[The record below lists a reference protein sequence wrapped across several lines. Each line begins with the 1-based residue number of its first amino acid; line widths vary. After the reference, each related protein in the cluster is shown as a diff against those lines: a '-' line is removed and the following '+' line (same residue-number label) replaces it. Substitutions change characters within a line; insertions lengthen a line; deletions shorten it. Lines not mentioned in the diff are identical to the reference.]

1 MSNAT
6 HTPEPRILTSGDT
19 ALVVEFGR
27 EVDRRVSALVLALT
41 RRLADARLTGVV
53 ELVPTFRS
61 LMVHYDPLVIAPA
74 DLSARLA
81 ALAAGLDAVEEPG
94 RLWRLPA
101 CYDPAVAPDIADV
114 AAATGLTPAEIAA
127 LHSAETYHVY
137 MLGYLPGFPYMGDTP
152 PALRLPRRTDP
163 RVKVPAGSIA
173 IATAMTAVYGIE
185 SPGGWNLI
193 GRTPALMWDLRRDP
207 PALLAAGDKVRFEP
221 IGLSDYEA
229 LAASAAAGTLTI
241 TPEPSAVSEH
251 VPESA
256 T

>member
-6 HTPEPRILTSGDT
+6 QHPEPRILASGDT

-41 RRLADARLTGVV
+41 RRLEDAPIAGVV

-61 LMVHYDPLVIAPA
+61 LMVHYDPLLIAPA

-81 ALAAGLDAVEEPG
+81 AMAAGLDAIERPG

-101 CYDPAVAPDIADV
+101 CYDPAVSPDLADV
-114 AAATGLTPAEIAA
+114 AAATGLTAAEIAA

-221 IGLSDYEA
+221 IGLAEYER
-229 LAASAAAGTLTI
+229 LAAQAADGALVLS
-241 TPEPSAVSEH
+241 PEPAPRIDL